1 MASIQSYLLRFL
13 LTKTVNWNRPL
24 NEIREFQ
31 KNIEKKEVIPPGI
44 EIEKISINGIES
56 EWFIPRNSL
65 KERTLIYL
73 HGGGYCLGIV
83 NANRNFVLKL
93 SAEFGVP
100 IILLNYRLA
109 PENPH
114 PAALNDS
121 VSLYK
126 WLIKDKNIS
135 PKNIG
140 YIADSSGCG
149 LTLATLLALKQE
161 LVPLPRFQILMSP
174 VVDLN
179 RTGESFKKMAS
190 IDPFNIKDEY
200 FIDNN
205 YLIGNDP
212 NDPLISPIYGDLT
225 GISDTMIQAS
235 EYDVFLSDSIML
247 YQKLASSQVS
257 VNFKVWT
264 KMWHIFQMSHGLLP
278 EGKQAIHEIKIYIHS
293 IWTKETGND

>member
-1 MASIQSYLLRFL
+1 MASIQSYILRFL
-13 LTKTVNWNRPL
+13 LKKTVNWNRPL
-24 NEIREFQ
+24 SEIREFQ

-44 EIEKISINGIES
+44 QIEKINIDGIES
-56 EWFIPRNSL
+56 EWFIPRDSS

-93 SAEFGVP
+93 SAEFGLP
-100 IILLNYRLA
+100 TILLNYRLA
-109 PENPH
+109 PENPY

-135 PKNIG
+135 PENIG

-149 LTLATLLALKQE
+149 LTLATLQVLKQE
-161 LVPLPRFQILMSP
+161 KIQLPKFQIFMSP
-174 VVDLN
+174 VVDLK
-179 RTGESFKKMAS
+179 RTGKSFISMKDK
-190 IDPFNIKDEY
+190 DPFNIKDEY

-212 NDPLISPIYGDLT
+212 SNPKCSPVYGDLT
-225 GISDTMIQAS
+225 GISQTIIQAS
-235 EYDVFLSDSIML
+235 EYDVFFSDSKL
-247 YQKLASSQVS
+247 LQQKLQNSNIEVYL
-257 VNFKVWT
+257 KVWP
-264 KMWHIFQMSHGLLP
+264 KMWHVFQMSHAILP
-278 EGKQAIHEIKIYIHS
+278 EGKRAIREIKQFIQS
-293 IWTKETGND
+293 NWENES